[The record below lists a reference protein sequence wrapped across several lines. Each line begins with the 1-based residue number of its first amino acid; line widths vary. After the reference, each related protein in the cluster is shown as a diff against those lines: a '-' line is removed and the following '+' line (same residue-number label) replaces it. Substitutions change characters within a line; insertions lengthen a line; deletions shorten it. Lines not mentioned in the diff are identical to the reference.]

1 MSTSKYMDIY
11 TDAAKTVPAQPLDM
25 GAGRLDLTNAADPG
39 VILDPPS
46 LSFGAVTYGGTKTI
60 EVKLTS
66 VASAAETYA
75 LSTVNT
81 EMGFG
86 SLTTVDGMTVD
97 PLSVT
102 LAPGETKTIKV
113 TWDTTKTSGEG
124 DQPGLRAA
132 DWQHAQGAHAGLDAC
147 GLRAHADRARSQSAA
162 AEQAW
167 TTPWPP
173 WAAAQPS
180 SRWYWWTT
188 TAAPAAGIAKVRFV
202 HASPDAPAVDI
213 AVKDGP

>member
-1 MSTSKYMDIY
+1 
-11 TDAAKTVPAQPLDM
+11 M

-46 LSFGAVTYGGTKTI
+46 LSFGAVTYGETKTI

-66 VASAAETYA
+66 VAGAAETYA
-75 LSTVNT
+75 ISTVNT

-113 TWDTTKTSGEG
+113 TWDTTKTAGRRRSA
-124 DQPGLRAA
+124 GLRP
-132 DWQHAQGAHAGLDAC
+132 DEGRHAPGAHAGLDAR
-147 GLRAHADRARSQSAA
+147 GLR
-162 AEQAW
+162 
-167 TTPWPP
+167 
-173 WAAAQPS
+173 
-180 SRWYWWTT
+180 
-188 TAAPAAGIAKVRFV
+188 
-202 HASPDAPAVDI
+202 PDAGLA
-213 AVKDGP
+213 